1 MSTKTHPYGSEAA
14 DPQQA
19 LLEGLKAGES
29 EAYEQLL
36 AEYQDKIYRLAWRMT
51 RNDADAEEVVQNV
64 FLQIFRKIDT
74 FEGNSALSTWIYRVT
89 SNAALMLLRSR
100 KKNTDSLEDA
110 FPRYSEDGH
119 VEDPEPSWGDLP
131 EERFLSDEAL
141 GKVDDAVAKLAPE
154 YRAVF
159 VLRDVEGQST
169 EEVAEALGLSVSAVK
184 SRLHRARMFL
194 RKRLGDYF
202 AVQVS
207 K

>member
-14 DPQQA
+14 APQQA
-19 LLEGLKAGES
+19 LLEGLKAGDS
-29 EAYEQLL
+29 AAYEQLL
-36 AEYQDKIYRLAWRMT
+36 ADYQDKIYRLAWRMT

-74 FEGNSALSTWIYRVT
+74 FEGNSSLSTWIYRVT

-110 FPRYSEDGH
+110 FPRYAEDGH
-119 VEDPEPSWGDLP
+119 VEDPEPAWGNLP
-131 EERFLSDEAL
+131 EERLLSDEAL
-141 GKVDDAVAKLAPE
+141 GKVDDAVARLAPE

-184 SRLHRARMFL
+184 SRLHRARLYL

-202 AVQVS
+202 ATQTTT
-207 K
+207 